1 LNFIQF
7 KGSSM
12 SDASKNSAAENTE
25 TDEGI
30 AAVKMMT
37 QFNLAEAFQKASKE
51 TKRSSFALSLDLAKA
66 SLGKAKLSQDEFF
79 RYRIYDKEN
88 LSIDERSAF
97 IGQIAVNMANHSIN
111 KAMTSTNIVD
121 QKIVYCAALRGLGLK
136 APVLQA
142 MVRTNQR
149 ETAFR
154 TISSV
159 EEFAKFMR
167 TEARFPLFGKPNNGS
182 LSQGASSFDRYD
194 ETADKLID
202 IAGEKVDPEQFAAE
216 VFKEF
221 GDRGYMIEERVIPHP
236 ELQEVSGQTVGTVR
250 FFSLDDGTGPKP
262 IYAVWKIPSFNA
274 VADNLW
280 RDGNL
285 VGEIDME
292 TGEVLTVRSSGVDG
306 ETTYESHPDSGARLI
321 GRIMPDWEE
330 AKSTVRRAAAM
341 TPHILG
347 IGFDLALSV
356 DGPLIIEGNTLPNHG
371 LYQAA
376 TGRGFMSEEMSNA
389 VKRASD
395 HSQTLIDKQKNSVK
409 AHIDDVKRRKKAT
422 SAANLSAGMKTAV
435 RSQPHECAD
444 MHDKPQ

>member
-194 ETADKLID
+194 
-202 IAGEKVDPEQFAAE
+202 
-216 VFKEF
+216 

>member
-159 EEFAKFMR
+159 
-167 TEARFPLFGKPNNGS
+167 
-182 LSQGASSFDRYD
+182 SFDRYD

-395 HSQTLIDKQKNSVK
+395 HAQTLIDKQKNSVK